1 MRVLIDEDTAVQ
13 LVEPL
18 RHLLLGHEVVHIT
31 ELAWAGKKDRMVLP
45 DARRAGFH
53 VIITRDR
60 GQLDDPAECDAIK
73 KSGLHHIRYGQRQ
86 KGAQGL
92 ALALGA
98 VIAAMPMIMPEL
110 EASSG
115 QLLVHIAGLDPRRRF
130 EITDPRRQSPSP
142 YWPR

>member
-18 RHLLLGHEVVHIT
+18 RRLLLRHEVIHLT
-31 ELAWAGKKDRMVLP
+31 ELAWAVTKDRMVLSE
-45 DARRAGFH
+45 ARRAGYH

-73 KSGLHHIRYGQRQ
+73 ESGLHHIRYGQRD
-86 KGAQGL
+86 KGVQGL

-98 VIAAMPMIMPEL
+98 VIAAMPLVMAEL
-110 EASSG
+110 EAASG

-130 EITDPRRQSPSP
+130 EITDPRRQPPSPS
-142 YWPR
+142 WPR